1 MNVDNFRC
9 VFSDGGG
16 RTGTY
21 IALDKLHRAGRRNGR
36 VNVAKCL
43 KEMCEQRMN
52 IVENVVSKAL
62 RRKRH
67 KSAQFIYYTVKLE
80 FIMNICEIQ

>member
-1 MNVDNFRC
+1 MHVNVDNFRC
-9 VFSDGGG
+9 IFSDGGG

-21 IALDKLHRAGRRNGR
+21 IALDKLHRAGRRNGK

-43 KEMCEQRMN
+43 TEMCEQRMN
-52 IVENVVSKAL
+52 IVENVVSYAL

-67 KSAQFIYYTVKLE
+67 VDHKYLRDS
-80 FIMNICEIQ
+80 M